1 MRSYVA
7 AGGVVG
13 GLVASGSAAR
23 AQATTGAGAGAG
35 AKHEER
41 EEKGAHTMARGG
53 KMATEHNAM
62 MELQAGAIRDARA
75 AERLAAAKKP
85 NRKLVERD
93 AARSR
98 DDLQKVVK
106 HLQEAEGSAS
116 ASAEMKEDIGKA
128 RGHEEEALKHAEEL
142 VTASKAEPLDAGA
155 VKTHAD
161 AEVEHARLAEDVM
174 KARHEKEGGKGE
186 HKGKGAT
193 TR

>member
-7 AGGVVG
+7 AVVVVV
-13 GLVASGSAAR
+13 GLVASGSAVR
-23 AQATTGAGAGAG
+23 GQATTGAGAGA
-35 AKHEER
+35 KHEEMK
-41 EEKGAHTMARGG
+41 EKGAHRMAMGG

-75 AERLAAAKKP
+75 AARLAGAKKP
-85 NRKLVERD
+85 NRRLVERD
-93 AARSR
+93 AARCR

-106 HLQEAEGSAS
+106 HLQEAEGAAS
-116 ASAEMKEDIGKA
+116 TSAEMKEDIGKA

-161 AEVEHARLAEDVM
+161 AVVEHARLAQDVM
-174 KARHEKEGGKGE
+174 KPHHEKEDEKGE
-186 HKGKGAT
+186 HKAKAPT
-193 TR
+193 K